1 MKVKILK
8 SSMNSYWYSNDVNK
22 EFNVHYNITDRSDP
36 FRHCITTHF
45 IRNEDAVIT
54 ELPESFCVKRCDD
67 GIKWGKYIQWLNKTY
82 NTDFCGRL
90 FNFDNPYYGVID
102 DEGWG
107 IKLPFGTEIHI
118 DDMIKHI
125 DYMESQQHIN
135 GGEQFYK
142 ESQLTYNMRPEFDL
156 TTDEGRLEYSKKYY
170 PIGTKYEPLDCY
182 GNVRKCRSEA
192 NAIFKPRIW
201 VDDWDRGI
209 EVSGV
214 GLIYHEKTNRWAE
227 IIKEEKNM
235 ETNILELIRLFPELP
250 TDYAKKLV
258 QKALEVKN
266 GCLNDLANF
275 IGSAD
280 TPTPFYEYIIG
291 SKSEQKANYVWRKIY
306 DFKNKKTNM
315 ETQKL
320 SRQGLKEIHGV
331 ACPNWK
337 DVLEHYG
344 SRNPLE
350 DYIELTQEEVDKMFN
365 ACTKEQLP
373 IVSKYLNQIDGGINF
388 DKISGTILISNAQEL
403 IAKRC
408 FGEYEYKS
416 FYLHREYNWEIRKD
430 SQGELCLI
438 PTKKK

>member
-45 IRNEDAVIT
+45 IRNEDSVIT
-54 ELPESFCVKRCDD
+54 ELPEEFCVNRCDYKK
-67 GIKWGKYIQWLNKTY
+67 KWEKYIKWLNKKYYCVITRDY
-82 NTDFCGRL
+82 EGY
-90 FNFDNPYYGVID
+90 PYYGKKNVRDSI
-102 DEGWG
+102 GQFT
-107 IKLPFGTEIHI
+107 PFGTEIHI

-125 DYMESQQHIN
+125 DYMESQQHIK
-135 GGEQFYK
+135 GGEQFSK
-142 ESQLTYNMRPEFDL
+142 ESQLTVNMNEEFDL
-156 TTDEGRLEYSKKYY
+156 TTDKGRLAYAKKHY
-170 PIGTKYEPLDCY
+170 PIGTRFKALNCIGDYVGESTSEYEPRLW
-182 GNVRKCRSEA
+182 G
-192 NAIFKPRIW
+192 
-201 VDDWDRGI
+201 DRGRMGI
-209 EVSGV
+209 ENSMY
-214 GLIYHEKTNRWAE
+214 GLVYSEITNRWAE
-227 IIKEEKNM
+227 IIKEE
-235 ETNILELIRLFPELP
+235 
-250 TDYAKKLV
+250 
-258 QKALEVKN
+258 
-266 GCLNDLANF
+266 
-275 IGSAD
+275 
-280 TPTPFYEYIIG
+280 
-291 SKSEQKANYVWRKIY
+291 
-306 DFKNKKTNM
+306 TNM

>member
-1 MKVKILK
+1 MKIKILK
-8 SSMNSYWYSNDVNK
+8 SSGWYENNVGS
-22 EFNVHYNITDRSDP
+22 EFEIYQYHIDDILRFGVTNYGWIFKH
-36 FRHCITTHF
+36 HC
-45 IRNEDAVIT
+45 AIT
-54 ELPESFCVKRCDD
+54 ELPESFCVKKSDD
-67 GIKWGKYIQWLNKTY
+67 VEKWNKYINWLNKTY
-82 NTDFCGRL
+82 GAC
-90 FNFDNPYYGVID
+90 FNGIYWSYYGVECYRVGNR
-102 DEGWG
+102 DE
-107 IKLPFGTEIHI
+107 PFGTEIHI

-125 DYMESQQHIN
+125 DFYSEPMVVESKQEFNFNRKDAEILFPELSVEIAYNLFKCLATGTDEDLHECIKISPSSEISKLEGSKSYYEGIIAIKNRFNNYIN
-135 GGEQFYK
+135 MSK
-142 ESQLTYNMRPEFDL
+142 EFDL
-156 TTDEGRLEYSKKYY
+156 TTDEGRLAYAEKHY
-170 PIGTKYEPLDCY
+170 PIGTTYKPLDCD
-182 GNVRKCRSEA
+182 GNVYTSRSEV
-192 NAIFKPRIW
+192 NAAFKPRIW
-201 VDDWDRGI
+201 VTDASDNKGI
-209 EVSGV
+209 EVSEV

-227 IIKEEKNM
+227 IIKEEK
-235 ETNILELIRLFPELP
+235 
-250 TDYAKKLV
+250 
-258 QKALEVKN
+258 
-266 GCLNDLANF
+266 
-275 IGSAD
+275 
-280 TPTPFYEYIIG
+280 
-291 SKSEQKANYVWRKIY
+291 
-306 DFKNKKTNM
+306 NM

>member
-1 MKVKILK
+1 MKIKILK

-67 GIKWGKYIQWLNKTY
+67 GIKWGKYIDWLNKTY
-82 NTDFCGRL
+82 NTEFCGRL
-90 FNFDNPYYGVID
+90 FNFDSPYYGVIN

-107 IKLPFGTEIHI
+107 IKIPFGTEIHI

-125 DYMESQQHIN
+125 DFYSEPMVVESKQEFNFNRKDAEILFPELSVEVAYNLLKCLATGTDEDLHECIKISPSSEISKLEGSKSYYEGIIAIKN
-135 GGEQFYK
+135 RFNNYI
-142 ESQLTYNMRPEFDL
+142 NMRPEFDL

-209 EVSGV
+209 EVSEV

-235 ETNILELIRLFPELP
+235 ET
-250 TDYAKKLV
+250 
-258 QKALEVKN
+258 
-266 GCLNDLANF
+266 
-275 IGSAD
+275 
-280 TPTPFYEYIIG
+280 
-291 SKSEQKANYVWRKIY
+291 
-306 DFKNKKTNM
+306 
-315 ETQKL
+315 QKL
-320 SRQGLKEIHGV
+320 SRQGLKEIHSV
-331 ACPNWK
+331 ACSTWK

-350 DYIELTQEEVDKMFN
+350 DYVELTQEEVDKMFR

-373 IVSKYLNQIDGGINF
+373 IVSKYLKQDDGSVDF
-388 DKISGTILISNAQEL
+388 DNLLGDGYKLNERQLIG
-403 IAKRC
+403 KRV
-408 FGEYEYKS
+408 FGVFSYKS
-416 FYLHREYNWEIRKD
+416 FYLDNKFDWKIQKDEY
-430 SQGELCLI
+430 GELCLI